1 MLNLLFGDDCKL
13 SHGIYLSSEI
23 LVSYLLNF
31 LKTIK
36 NANFF
41 YLKKFYLN
49 FILTPVRLLTVFLKC
64 VIYGA
69 LFSVEI
75 DTVWIINLFI
85 Q

>member
-1 MLNLLFGDDCKL
+1 MEFICPHKYWY
-13 SHGIYLSSEI
+13 HIY
-23 LVSYLLNF
+23 F

-36 NANFF
+36 NTNFF